1 MMSEDTYEDVLS
13 VIDDVDSQ
21 KANEEK
27 EMFPGFQGF
36 LFTPQELERR
46 ASRGLMRCQC
56 IQCGRIFSIPKN
68 QIQARIKANRTICC
82 CSRTCTMQYKRE
94 CKKSSRQTYHCATC
108 GKYVSL
114 DEYYGSG
121 RFCCQKCSNAYS
133 SKFGNTPEKRKQKS
147 EKLSKGIQKHV
158 LKPCEQCGKM
168 VEVSINKKHIICNNC
183 KSILESK
190 CKVNCKSVP
199 ESKRKVKKYI
209 PEETYNNLYNQIKN
223 LYDVYNFN
231 EMQSYLHIDETTFNN
246 VIKQYHI
253 KPNPIFIPINCT
265 AKIRFS
271 KLILNKTESITYND
285 FNKVKSILEH
295 HYYDEMMSSVE
306 IKELYHIEYS
316 GFGMC
321 LKKVFGITLRNLSES
336 NINYHQKIG
345 TYDNKTEKELYYM
358 QCDFKFGKEV
368 YPRLP
373 GFELVKQYGWYKP
386 SKNRFFGATRDHM
399 VSRHYGWTHNIDP
412 KIIRH
417 PANCQIM
424 LSTDNASKREK
435 CSITL
440 EELLER
446 IEHWK

>member
-13 VIDDVDSQ
+13 VVDAAESRE
-21 KANEEK
+21 ANEEK

-36 LFTPQELERR
+36 LFTPQELERS
-46 ASRGLMRCQC
+46 ASRGLMKCQC
-56 IQCGRIFSIPKN
+56 IQCGRTFFIPKN
-68 QIQARIKANRTICC
+68 QIQARIKASRTICC
-82 CSRTCTMQYKRE
+82 CSATCTTQYKRE
-94 CKKSSRQTYHCATC
+94 HKKSSRKEYCCATC
-108 GKYVSL
+108 GKHVSL
-114 DEYYGSG
+114 NEYYGSG

-133 SKFGNTPEKRKQKS
+133 SKFGNTPEKRRQKS
-147 EKLSKGIQKHV
+147 ENLSKRTQKHV

-168 VEVSINKKHIICNNC
+168 VEVSSNKKHIICNNC
-183 KSILESK
+183 KPVPKSK
-190 CKVNCKSVP
+190 H
-199 ESKRKVKKYI
+199 KVKKYI
-209 PEETYNNLYNQIKN
+209 PEETYNDLYNQIKN
-223 LYDVYNFN
+223 LYNVYNFN
-231 EMQSYLHIDETTFNN
+231 EMQSYLHIDKTTFNII
-246 VIKQYHI
+246 IKRYHI

-271 KLILNKTESITYND
+271 KLILNKTESITFDD

-295 HYYDEMMSSVE
+295 HYYEEMMSPEE

-316 GFGMC
+316 GFDMC
-321 LKKVFGITLRNLSES
+321 LKKVFEMTLRNLSES

-368 YPRLP
+368 YPGLP

-399 VSRHYGWTHNIDP
+399 LSKHYGWMHNIDP
-412 KIIRH
+412 EIMRH
-417 PANCQIM
+417 PANCCIM
-424 LSTDNASKREK
+424 LSTDNASKGEK

-440 EELLER
+440 EELMER
-446 IEHWK
+446 IKNWNE